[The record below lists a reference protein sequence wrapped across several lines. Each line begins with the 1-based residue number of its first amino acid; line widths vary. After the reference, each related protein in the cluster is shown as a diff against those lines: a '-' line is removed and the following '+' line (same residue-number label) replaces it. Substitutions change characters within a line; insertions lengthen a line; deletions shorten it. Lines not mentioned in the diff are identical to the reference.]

1 MKQVYLVIRSAVL
14 WVVSALHFFPGG
26 VLLLLL
32 AIFLDPRKHD
42 WPQRFFARN
51 VLRLAGAGVRA
62 RYAPGFD
69 PRRTSI
75 FVSNHVNLF
84 DPFVVY
90 SAVPQFVRGWEL
102 ESHFRIPVYGWI
114 MRRFG
119 NVPVADQGTPGRLKR
134 LFELTKKA
142 LDEGTSLTV
151 FPEGSRTR
159 DGRVRPFH
167 KGIFRMVRDLGVPI
181 VPMSIVGSYE
191 FNHKGSWMLRPATIV
206 VHLHDTIETQ
216 GLTDE
221 EIEALPEKFYQIVS
235 GPVHE
240 AMRDSE
246 AGKIKPVPESQNAP
260 AREKDE

>member
-1 MKQVYLVIRSAVL
+1 MKQAYLAIRSTVL

-32 AIFLDPRKHD
+32 ALFFDPRKHD
-42 WPQRFFARN
+42 RPQRFFARN

-62 RYAPGFD
+62 QRAPGFD
-69 PRRTSI
+69 PKRTSI
-75 FVSNHVNLF
+75 FISNHVNLF

-114 MRRFG
+114 MKRFG

-134 LFELTKKA
+134 LFELTKQA
-142 LDEGTSLTV
+142 LDSGTSLTV

-167 KGIFRMVRDLGVPI
+167 KGIFRIVRDLGVPI
-181 VPMSIVGSYE
+181 VPLSIVGSYE
-191 FNHKGSWMLRPATIV
+191 FNHKGSWMLRPSTIV

-216 GLTDE
+216 TLTDA
-221 EIEALPEKFYQIVS
+221 EIEALPDRIYQIVS

-240 AMRDSE
+240 AMRGSE
-246 AGKIKPVPESQNAP
+246 AGKTHTVSG
-260 AREKDE
+260 